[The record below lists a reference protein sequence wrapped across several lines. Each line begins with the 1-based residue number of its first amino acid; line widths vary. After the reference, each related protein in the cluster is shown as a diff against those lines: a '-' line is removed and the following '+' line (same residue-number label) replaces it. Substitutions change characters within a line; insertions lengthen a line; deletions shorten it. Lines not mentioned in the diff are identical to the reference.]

1 MKSPHRLRFGEFEID
16 AQSGEL
22 VRRGTKLALQDQPAR
37 ALLFLLERSGDV
49 VTRQQLTDHLWSRN
63 TFVDFERGLNKI
75 VAKLRVAL
83 QDDPEHPIHIETVPQ
98 RGYRFI
104 GPVQSLP
111 AAEPARAKPR
121 IDSLAVLP
129 LLNLSGDVT
138 DEYFADGFTDELISA
153 LATAASLRVISRT
166 SVMTFKGTRKPLPA
180 IASELRA
187 DAIVEGSVSRLGDR
201 VRVIVQLIHA
211 QDDRQLW
218 SGRYERDIINILQLQ
233 AEVANSIAGQ
243 IHKVLGSPA
252 STIPAGTRQV
262 DPSAYEPY
270 LKGNFLRQ
278 KLNPVDLDKSVA
290 YLRRSIELDPSSAP
304 AYASLACCYQ
314 FLGIFGLRH
323 PLELFRQVRANAVRA
338 LELSPSLSLA
348 QAALTSVSVVERWDW
363 TSAEAE
369 CRRAVEMS
377 PGESFSR
384 AQLADYLSIRGKHNE
399 AATEMQQA
407 LDLDPISS
415 ELNNWLALLH
425 YRARRYDD
433 AIRCCERVLEIDSH
447 HLNVQW
453 FYAWSLEQ
461 LGKIPQA
468 VERLEEAVRASG
480 GPHYRGQLG
489 RLYGRI
495 GEAAKARALLEELY
509 TAAKQGYVSPM
520 DFAMIH
526 LGLDDME
533 SMFHSVEE
541 ACQQRVWRTIK
552 LTMPIFDPV
561 RTDQR
566 WWSLVRRIGLEDSV
580 S

>member
-1 MKSPHRLRFGEFEID
+1 M
-16 AQSGEL
+16 A
-22 VRRGTKLALQDQPAR
+22 
-37 ALLFLLERSGDV
+37 
-49 VTRQQLTDHLWSRN
+49 
-63 TFVDFERGLNKI
+63 
-75 VAKLRVAL
+75 
-83 QDDPEHPIHIETVPQ
+83 
-98 RGYRFI
+98 
-104 GPVQSLP
+104 
-111 AAEPARAKPR
+111 
-121 IDSLAVLP
+121 
-129 LLNLSGDVT
+129 
-138 DEYFADGFTDELISA
+138 
-153 LATAASLRVISRT
+153 
-166 SVMTFKGTRKPLPA
+166 FKGARKPLSA

-187 DAIVEGSVSRLGDR
+187 DAIVEGSVTRLDRR

-218 SGRYERDIINILQLQ
+218 SGRYERDIIDILQLQ

-243 IHKVLGSPA
+243 VHKVLGSPA
-252 STIPAGTRQV
+252 TKVPAGTRQV
-262 DPSAYEPY
+262 VPAAYEAY

-290 YLRRSIELDPSSAP
+290 FLGQSIELDASYAP

-323 PLELFRQVRANAVRA
+323 PVDVFHQVRTNAVRA
-338 LELSPSLSLA
+338 LELNPSLPLA
-348 QAALTSVSVVERWDW
+348 QAALASVSVYERWDW
-363 TSAEAE
+363 TAAEAE
-369 CRRAVEMS
+369 CRRAVAMS

-415 ELNNWLALLH
+415 ELNTWLALLH

-433 AIRCCERVLEIDSH
+433 AIRSCERVLEIDPH
-447 HLNVQW
+447 HLNVHW

-461 LGKIPQA
+461 TGKIPQA
-468 VERLEEAVRASG
+468 IGRLEDAVRVSG
-480 GPHYRGQLG
+480 GPHYRAQLA

-495 GEAAKARALLEELY
+495 GAAGEARTVLEELR
-509 TAAKQGYVSPM
+509 TLAKRTYVSPM

-526 LGLDDME
+526 LGLGDME
-533 SMFHSVEE
+533 SMFQSVEE
-541 ACQQRVWRTIK
+541 ACRQRVWRTIE
-552 LTMPIFDPV
+552 LTMPIFDGV

-580 S
+580 C